1 MLEFGK
7 LAKIGNAGFVTADLD
22 RLAAYYRD
30 VIGFSETE
38 RSADTVYLTSG
49 QDHHTVA
56 LRKGDQDELSYISF
70 QLAGDV
76 TLEEAADALAASGV
90 DSELK
95 SDAEPG
101 ISQLLEFD
109 DPEGNTLRIFKETA
123 LSGAGFSGRGIGPQ
137 KLGHICIRSD
147 DVPGLCEWY
156 EQVLGFRWSD
166 WIGDFFVF
174 VRLGADHHTVNL
186 LKGPAHGNVL
196 HHIAYELRDFN
207 HVQPACDELFRN
219 GFKLVWGPG
228 RHGPGHNI
236 YTYHRDPDGHLV
248 ELFCQLDVVNERLGE
263 FEPRPWHEDN
273 PQRPKRWTPDPL
285 APNRWG
291 ITPPDGFM

>member
-1 MLEFGK
+1 MLEFGQ
-7 LAKIGNAGFVTADLD
+7 LAKVGNAGFVTADLD
-22 RLAAYYRD
+22 RLADYYRD
-30 VIGFSETE
+30 VIGLSERVRTDNG
-38 RSADTVYLTSG
+38 AYLTSG

-56 LRKGDQDELSYISF
+56 LRRGDENGLSHMSF
-70 QLAGDV
+70 QLAGDM
-76 TLEEAADALAASGV
+76 TLEEAASALSDSGV
-90 DSELK
+90 ETELK

-101 ISQLLEFD
+101 ISQLLEFE
-109 DPEGNTLRIFKETA
+109 DPEGNTLRLYKEIEPA
-123 LSGAGFSGRGIGPQ
+123 GAGYSGRGIGPR

-147 DVPGLCEWY
+147 DVAALCDWY
-156 EQVLGFRWSD
+156 EQTLGFRWSD

-174 VRLGADHHTVNL
+174 IRLGADHHTVNL

-196 HHIAYELRDFN
+196 HHIAYELQDWSQ
-207 HVQPACDELFRN
+207 VQPACDTLYRH
-219 GFKLVWGPG
+219 GYKLVWGPG

-236 YTYHRDPDGHLV
+236 YTYHQDPDGNLV
-248 ELFCQLDVVNERLGE
+248 ELFCQLDVMNEALGE

-291 ITPPDGFM
+291 ITPPEGFM